1 MASSFIG
8 NGVLSVVNLTA
19 TGSGFTTHPT
29 VTFSGPTGVGTTA
42 TAVAVIDDAGKVAQV
57 RYTNAGAGYT
67 AGDLPLYATF
77 SEPSM
82 DSSGDFIFNEV
93 VTGAGSSTTA
103 RVRVWNSVT
112 NELELNT
119 VSGTF
124 LVGEKI
130 VGSTSKAIHTIRLT
144 DLNPPEDGY
153 ADNFNIETEADAIL
167 DFTEAN
173 PFGTP

>member
-1 MASSFIG
+1 
-8 NGVLSVVNLTA
+8 
-19 TGSGFTTHPT
+19 
-29 VTFSGPTGVGTTA
+29 
-42 TAVAVIDDAGKVAQV
+42 
-57 RYTNAGAGYT
+57 
-67 AGDLPLYATF
+67 
-77 SEPSM
+77 M

-153 ADNFNIETEADAIL
+153 ADNFNIETEADAISTL
-167 DFTEAN
+167 QKSNIKYMFK
-173 PFGTP
+173 P

>member
-1 MASSFIG
+1 MFSHNVFDR
-8 NGVLSVVNLTA
+8 
-19 TGSGFTTHPT
+19 T
-29 VTFSGPTGVGTTA
+29 VTLLRFLQKS
-42 TAVAVIDDAGKVAQV
+42 KV
-57 RYTNAGAGYT
+57 RG
-67 AGDLPLYATF
+67 
-77 SEPSM
+77 
-82 DSSGDFIFNEV
+82 NE
-93 VTGAGSSTTA
+93 
-103 RVRVWNSVT
+103 RK
-112 NELELNT
+112 LNT